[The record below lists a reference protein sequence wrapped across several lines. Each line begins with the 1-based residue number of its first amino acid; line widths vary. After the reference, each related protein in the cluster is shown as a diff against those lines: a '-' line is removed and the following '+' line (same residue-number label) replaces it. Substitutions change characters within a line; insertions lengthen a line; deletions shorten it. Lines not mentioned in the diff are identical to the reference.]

1 MMKILTADAETAR
14 STRRSES
21 SEDLFVEAVQADLTN
36 HQSGAYLFQLSKV
49 TGTPLFHDSSHVT
62 CVFINYNQLTL

>member
-14 STRRSES
+14 STRRSEI
-21 SEDLFVEAVQADLTN
+21 SEDLIVEVVQADLTN

-49 TGTPLFHDSSHVT
+49 TGAPLFHDSIHVT
-62 CVFINYNQLTL
+62 CLFINNNQVTI